1 MNNSDQE
8 VLVKNGVDKISFYWE
23 GTPIINNA
31 FTACLF
37 INSEKNRI
45 EARGV
50 SICSLRDTFNR
61 KKGKSRAYGR
71 AMKALTRKVNDYKIN
86 PIGREDEFIRRSVK
100 IKNKDSDKEFL
111 DVTAKELM
119 KIDPNMELT
128 ITEINGKN
136 LIKKYAFELP
146 VNYPI
151 SIANQSLRFKSQY
164 RPNPTGKTEL
174 EILSKT
180 QILIKAKK

>member
-8 VLVKNGVDKISFYWE
+8 VLEQNGVDKISFYWE
-23 GTPIINNA
+23 STPIINNA

-71 AMKALTRKVNDYKIN
+71 AMKALTRKENGYKIN
-86 PIGREDEFIRRSVK
+86 PIGREDEFIRRSMK

-111 DVTAKELM
+111 EVKAKELM
-119 KIDPNMELT
+119 KINPNMELM
-128 ITEINGKN
+128 ITEINSKN
-136 LIKKYAFELP
+136 LMKKYAFELP

-151 SIANQSLRFKSQY
+151 LIANQSLRFKSHY
-164 RPNPTGKTEL
+164 RPNPTGKVEL
-174 EILSKT
+174 EILN
-180 QILIKAKK
+180 KAKK

>member
-8 VLVKNGVDKISFYWE
+8 VLAQNGVDKISFYWE
-23 GTPIINNA
+23 TTPIINNA

-86 PIGREDEFIRRSVK
+86 PIGREDEFVRRTVK
-100 IKNKDSDKEFL
+100 IKNEDSDKEFL
-111 DVTAKELM
+111 DVKAKELM
-119 KIDPNMELT
+119 KINPNMELM
-128 ITEINGKN
+128 ITEINSKK
-136 LIKKYAFELP
+136 LMKKYSFEIP
-146 VNYPI
+146 INYPI
-151 SIANQSLRFKSQY
+151 LIANQSLRFKSQY
-164 RPNPTGKTEL
+164 RPNPTGKVEL
-174 EILSKT
+174 EILNKT
-180 QILIKAKK
+180 KK